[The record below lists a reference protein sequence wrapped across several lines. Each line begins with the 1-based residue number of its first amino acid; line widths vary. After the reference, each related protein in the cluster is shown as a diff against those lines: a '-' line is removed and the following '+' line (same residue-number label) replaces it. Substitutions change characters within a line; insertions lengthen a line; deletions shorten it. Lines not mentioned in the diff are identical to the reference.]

1 MTVERFLTPIPEAFL
16 KDSGTAEWARQLHL
30 WLDNISRGEGVLA
43 TSEATVEIVLT
54 HDEKLDLVSI
64 SQPVNL
70 DAIEALATTALQPIL
85 APYERHIVIPSGQ
98 AAVGGT
104 APTPTTIGTSRGL
117 AFNADAEKVYLII
130 DIPTDWDHVSD
141 MCLCVHWCASAGDAV
156 QAGETV
162 KWDIAYHS
170 VAVGEAVDNGTVAT
184 ATATH
189 TQGSSAGPDK
199 GTYDTHITLPRSG
212 GNQPIVA
219 DDHLKIQFDRD
230 VTGDTYTGD
239 ATVIHWHFEYTS
251 IGVPT
256 G

>member
-43 TSEATVEIVLT
+43 TSEATAEIVLT

-85 APYERHIVIPSGQ
+85 APYERTIVISSSQ
-98 AAVGGT
+98 ATGGGT
-104 APTPTTIGTSRGL
+104 APAPTTIGTTRGL
-117 AFNADAEKVYLII
+117 AFNADAEKSYLTITV
-130 DIPTDWDHVSD
+130 PSDWDGISD
-141 MCLCVHWCASAGDAV
+141 MCLCVHWAAASGDAV

-162 KWDIAYHS
+162 KWDIEYRAI
-170 VAVGEAVDNGTVAT
+170 AIGEAVDNGTVAT
-184 ATATH
+184 ATVTH
-189 TQGSSAGPDK
+189 TQGSSAGADK
-199 GTYDTHITLPRSG
+199 QFYQDDIDIPYTG
-212 GNQPIVA
+212 GNQPVA
-219 DDHLKIQFDRD
+219 PLDHLFIKFDRD